1 MNPFGRLTIMAL
13 ALACP
18 ALASG
23 AEPQQDSTA
32 RFVAMVKA
40 GQDVAGSEFAD
51 ALSGADAAR
60 LKALA
65 ACEPGAPRPSES
77 GTSVLIMWD
86 CPGHSANQ
94 GVGTMLSFSDGKVSS
109 IFVMGAVMVTTRSQ

>member
-1 MNPFGRLTIMAL
+1 MNFFGRLTIMAL

-23 AEPQQDSTA
+23 AEPEQNAAA

-40 GQDVAGSEFAD
+40 GQDATGSEFGD
-51 ALSGADAAR
+51 ALSAADAAR
-60 LKALA
+60 LKARA
-65 ACEPGAPRPSES
+65 ACEPGAPRASDS
-77 GTSVLIMWD
+77 GTSVMIMWD
-86 CPGHSANQ
+86 CPGQSASQ

-109 IFVMGAVMVTTRSQ
+109 IFVMGAVIVTTRSQ